1 MTFDVNLIR
10 ENLIEIRNIYTELQ
24 KYKNISEEDFIDNL
38 SLPWTI
44 ERGLLAGINIILDI
58 GNHLLTALY
67 KIYPKTYG
75 EVIQELYLKKIISE
89 TTYSKIKGTGNFRNI
104 LVHEYVRIDPRRVY
118 GNFHLFLEVLPSLIK
133 EFTNFLE

>member
-24 KYKNISEEDFIDNL
+24 KYKNISEEEFIDNL
-38 SLPWTI
+38 SLRWII

-67 KIYPKTYG
+67 KIYPKTYE
-75 EVIQELYLKKIISE
+75 EVIKELYLKKIISE
-89 TTYSKIKGTGNFRNI
+89 TTYSKIKGMGSFRNI
-104 LVHEYVRIDPRRVY
+104 LVHEYVKIDPKRVY
-118 GNFHLFLEVLPSLIK
+118 SNFHLFLEALPSLIK
-133 EFTNFLE
+133 EFTNFLD